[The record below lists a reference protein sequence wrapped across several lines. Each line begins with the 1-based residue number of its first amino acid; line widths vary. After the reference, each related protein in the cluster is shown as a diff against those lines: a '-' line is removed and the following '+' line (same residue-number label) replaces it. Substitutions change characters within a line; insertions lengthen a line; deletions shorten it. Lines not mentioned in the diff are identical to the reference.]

1 MPCHLFLIYL
11 KKASIF
17 VGMKISNKGKILKQV
32 KITDFFNG
40 ILIQGYKYEM
50 ILFQL
55 PPIFFLKSVFLLGG
69 KNFILSLKCQSY
81 LALIFNSEIG
91 EGSLGQTFSVSNILN
106 LVAAAE
112 LCCGFFWTKFVSC
125 PYCCP
130 NLLFV
135 CHKNHVLVFQH
146 SLLV

>member
-1 MPCHLFLIYL
+1 
-11 KKASIF
+11 
-17 VGMKISNKGKILKQV
+17 
-32 KITDFFNG
+32 
-40 ILIQGYKYEM
+40 M

-112 LCCGFFWTKFVSC
+112 LCCFFFFFG
-125 PYCCP
+125 P
-130 NLLFV
+130 NLSRAHIAALIFCLSV
-135 CHKNHVLVFQH
+135 IKIMF
-146 SLLV
+146 